1 MQYALII
8 SLAACLA
15 LSFRWR
21 WAASLGVLLAALLF
35 VSGLGTAMPSW
46 LRAPPEG
53 ALLAASMAPKQA
65 IYVWVQTDDGP
76 RAYKLPWSEQ
86 QAQDL
91 ADAQRQA
98 GKKGRVLL
106 KSGSGRGVLADMAR
120 GEFRFEAEMFAD
132 PEKGQG

>member
-53 ALLAASMAPKQA
+53 TLIAASMAPKQA
-65 IYVWVQTDDGP
+65 IYVWIQTEDGP

-86 QAQDL
+86 EAQEL
-91 ADAQRQA
+91 SDAQRKA
-98 GKKGRVLL
+98 GKKGRV
-106 KSGSGRGVLADMAR
+106 KVTGGSAR
-120 GEFRFEAEMFAD
+120 GFFSDQEGGERRFEVEMFAD
-132 PEKGQG
+132 PEKAAG